1 MWSQWCLRL
10 VRSWIVQM
18 MASSSLVEVLRAF
31 VCALFLPV
39 RWLVLLLALTFIIVV
54 EAVAW
59 LTFSCC
65 RWQRCAG
72 LTFGTVAS
80 IAWDPMATALNV
92 FPSLTHPLLSSMW
105 SPVVPS
111 TCSKLDCP
119 VLLSSV
125 SLLLGRSSF
134 CCCFAISSS
143 SCRGGFYGVGSF
155 GDSVSC

>member
-1 MWSQWCLRL
+1 M
-10 VRSWIVQM
+10 
-18 MASSSLVEVLRAF
+18 
-31 VCALFLPV
+31 

-80 IAWDPMATALNV
+80 IAWDPMATAFIV
-92 FPSLTHPLLSSMW
+92 FPSPTHPLLSSMW

-119 VLLSSV
+119 VLFLQCLSSWDAPVFAAALLSARRLDVHIRCCLLWPGKPSLVVV
-125 SLLLGRSSF
+125 SNVVRVRTCGS
-134 CCCFAISSS
+134 
-143 SCRGGFYGVGSF
+143 GGFNGVGSF
-155 GDSVSC
+155 GE